1 MKKLQLLVFTLL
13 LILSS
18 IEPSWA
24 NETHICGVSDYPT
37 QWHSDSK
44 QQNNRHYAR
53 TLASNLNTGEPRT
66 VRLIYFLPNDRPYRT
81 EVVQRMKD
89 EILNVQAFYVEAM
102 EAHGYRDMIFKVETD
117 AQGEPIVHRVDGQ
130 QPEIYYI
137 DDTDQTVRAEIE
149 QVFDVRQNIYFIVV
163 DNSIDRIG
171 TGVGNIRVN
180 ANAGS
185 TGKNGGTVLIPAH
198 HFQKR
203 IESERKGV

>member
-1 MKKLQLLVFTLL
+1 MKNLQLLVFTLL

-66 VRLIYFLPNDRPYRT
+66 VRLIYFLPNDRPYR
-81 EVVQRMKD
+81 EEAVQRMKN
-89 EILNVQAFYVEAM
+89 EILSIQAFYAEAM
-102 EAHGYRDMIFKVETD
+102 QAHGYDMTFKVETD
-117 AQGEPIVHRVDGQ
+117 AQGKPIVHRVDGQ

-137 DDTDQTVRAEIE
+137 DNASETVRTEIS
-149 QVFDVRQNIYFIVV
+149 QVF
-163 DNSIDRIG
+163 
-171 TGVGNIRVN
+171 
-180 ANAGS
+180 
-185 TGKNGGTVLIPAH
+185 
-198 HFQKR
+198 
-203 IESERKGV
+203 